1 MNATHPYSLGILAG
15 GQGMRWGGRDKGLIA
30 FQGLPLVGRL
40 LTPRP
45 QAAEEVL
52 ICCRDNAHFYQHYG
66 DRVLCETVPNQGPC
80 AGIAALLSATDS
92 STLLVLPVDLIG
104 APQAAIQALE
114 NAWRTEDTAIVLAD
128 EEGRHSPCLRLRSE
142 LRVACEQYLDQ
153 GGRKLT
159 GLLAAVDARAVTVD
173 TAWLTDANH
182 PDALSTYES
191 D

>member
-15 GQGMRWGGRDKGLIA
+15 GQGARWGGRDKGLIA

-40 LTPRP
+40 LKSRP

-128 EEGRHSPCLRLRSE
+128 DEGRHSPCLRLRSE
-142 LRVACEQYLDQ
+142 LRVACERYLDQ